1 MTENQGFVLGTDPE
15 MWPEFA
21 VIQDTANGT
30 SLEVLLT
37 EFENKRILS
46 SESDTLLG

>member
-1 MTENQGFVLGTDPE
+1 MTENQGFVLSTDPE
-15 MWPEFA
+15 MWPEFD

-37 EFENKRILS
+37 EFESTCILLN
-46 SESDTLLG
+46 SEEK